1 MAYTVLEIERDR
13 GVATLW
19 LANPAKRNAMGPAF
33 WSELPL
39 AMAELG
45 DDDTVRA
52 IVIAA
57 RGPHFTTGLDLS
69 SMAGTLGA
77 DGNGGRSEASKRRR
91 MLEEIERL
99 QASITSVADCPKPV
113 VAAVHGYCLG
123 GGVDLITAC
132 DIRIASADAVFSI
145 RETRIAIVADVGTLQ
160 RLPGIVGRGIA
171 AELALTGDDIPA
183 PRAQS
188 IGLVNSVHE
197 TADATQAAA
206 QALAHRIA
214 ANSPLAVQGT
224 KRVLQYCENKS
235 VADGLAFV
243 ATWNAAFL
251 ASDDLKE
258 AITAFFE
265 KRPPNYTGN

>member
-45 DDDTVRA
+45 GDDGVRA

-77 DGNGGRSEASKRRR
+77 GGEGRSEASKRRR

-113 VAAVHGYCLG
+113 VAAIHGYCLG

-132 DIRIASADAVFSI
+132 DVRVASADAVFSI

-171 AELALTGDDIPA
+171 AELALTGDDVKA
-183 PRAQS
+183 DRALT
-188 IGLVNSVHE
+188 IGLVNSVHGNAE
-197 TADATQAAA
+197 ATVAAA
-206 QALAHRIA
+206 QALARRMA
-214 ANSPLAVQGT
+214 DNSPLAVQGT
-224 KRVLQYCENKS
+224 KRVLRYCEDKS

-243 ATWNAAFL
+243 AAWNAAFL
-251 ASDDLKE
+251 ASNDLKE

-265 KRPPNYTGN
+265 KRPPSYTGS